1 MGYFWRLNPHEVAMN
16 NTWIL
21 VAHRGGARLFENQGP
36 GQGLNLLQDIPH
48 PEGRLKSKDLGTD
61 QPGRG
66 SDSHGTRHAFEQQQE
81 PAAHVTEQFAKQL
94 STLLEDG
101 RTHQHYRQLVLVA
114 EPHFLGTLRAALNPQ
129 TAALVTATVDK
140 DLGHVNAHEMP
151 KHLNAV
157 VRL

>member
-1 MGYFWRLNPHEVAMN
+1 MN
-16 NTWIL
+16 HTWIL

-81 PAAHVTEQFAKQL
+81 PAAHVTEQL

-101 RTHQHYRQLVLVA
+101 RTHHRYRQLVLVA
-114 EPHFLGTLRAALNPQ
+114 EPHFLGNLQAALNPQ

-151 KHLNAV
+151 KHLSAV